1 MRALNRTYARLGTTV
16 FEAMSRLAAA
26 HDAVNLGQGFPDDRG
41 PDDVLRAAAE
51 ALLHAGNQY
60 PSMLGLPSLRQ
71 AIAAHEQRFYELGFD
86 WQTEVLVTSG
96 ATEALAA
103 CILALIEP
111 GDEAIL
117 FQPFYDAYA
126 PLVRRAGG
134 TPRLV
139 TLQPPAWTFDP
150 DRLAS
155 AFNDKTKLVLL
166 NNPLNPAGK
175 VFTGDELTILARL
188 VEAHDAYVVS
198 DEVYEHL
205 VFAPARHVPFIS
217 LPGMRARSVKIGSA
231 GKTFSLTGWKVGMV
245 VGPSQLI
252 QPVGKAHQFLTFT
265 TPPNLQTAVA
275 FGLGKRDDFFTQL
288 ATEMQRR
295 RDRLGDG
302 LRALGFTVLPTA
314 GTYFLNVDISNRNFD
329 GDDVAFCRWLVE
341 QVGVAAIPLSAFY
354 EEDPVRHLIRLCF
367 AKQDDVIDRAL
378 ERLRTRQ

>member
-1 MRALNRTYARLGTTV
+1 MRAPNRTYAGLGTTV
-16 FEAMSRLAAA
+16 FEAMSRLAAE

-41 PDDVLRAAAE
+41 PDDVLHAAAE

-71 AIAAHEQRFYELGFD
+71 AVAAHEQRFYGLDFD
-86 WQTEVLVTSG
+86 WRTEVLVTSG

-134 TPRLV
+134 RPRFV
-139 TLQPPAWTFDP
+139 TLHPPSWTWDAAA
-150 DRLAS
+150 LAA
-155 AFNDKTKLVLL
+155 AFSDKTKLVLL

-175 VFTGDELTILARL
+175 VFSLEELSLLAQL
-188 VEAHDAYVVS
+188 VERHDAYVVC
-198 DEVYEHL
+198 DEVYEHI

-217 LPGMRARSVKIGSA
+217 LPGMRARSVKIASA

-245 VGPSQLI
+245 VGPAQLI

-265 TPPNLQTAVA
+265 TPPNLQAAVA
-275 FGLGKRDDFFTQL
+275 YGLHKDDAFFSGL

-302 LRALGFTVLPTA
+302 LRALGFAVLPTA
-314 GTYFLNVDISNRNFD
+314 GTYFLNLDVSDRV
-329 GDDVAFCRWLVE
+329 GARDDVEFCRWLVAH
-341 QVGVAAIPLSAFY
+341 VGVAAIPLSAFY
-354 EEDPVRHLIRLCF
+354 EEQAVRHLVRLCF
-367 AKQDDVIDRAL
+367 AKQDDVIDLAL
-378 ERLRTRQ
+378 ERLRTRS